1 MPPKL
6 VVGALAASGALLYLI
21 YRRTR
26 RKPKLILHFD
36 VNETIMVGDPAGGD
50 TFEDCLNKM
59 ICKSAFVRAKAP
71 GADPLTATHCGELL
85 WWDGTPLEQDSTRGS
100 NRVGK
105 AGSPPPPLGSPILEP
120 GAF

>member
-1 MPPKL
+1 
-6 VVGALAASGALLYLI
+6 
-21 YRRTR
+21 
-26 RKPKLILHFD
+26 
-36 VNETIMVGDPAGGD
+36 
-50 TFEDCLNKM
+50 M

-105 AGSPPPPLGSPILEP
+105 AGSPPPPAGGTAADAPAETQPAEQPRPGKASDAVVPEMEIEPDDRNADGGGEAYRGTGCHWGSALSP
-120 GAF
+120 AS